1 MLRLRFGAIVALC
14 GQRCH
19 LVEGSARWRR
29 CTMITVL
36 AADGSTVEV
45 HLFCYVDFITVALV
59 HSSRAVG
66 IVTGSFSTA
75 AIGVLCV
82 DGTGQQDDRCGPL
95 FQWYFNDDHGWVCNG
110 SRGDNAALSAA
121 TGGVILCVCWTY
133 HVGTNGRRAGGIL
146 QLTSNGNVTSSILV
160 CGEWPDWPVSDHSGR
175 HVRNLHALD
184 RQDLTRMCMIVSSAL
199 CHSRSREQSFRCITS
214 KY

>member
-59 HSSRAVG
+59 HSSRAVD

-95 FQWYFNDDHGWVCNG
+95 FQWYFNGTSMTITGGFAMVLVATTPL
-110 SRGDNAALSAA
+110 SPQLLAAL
-121 TGGVILCVCWTY
+121 
-133 HVGTNGRRAGGIL
+133 
-146 QLTSNGNVTSSILV
+146 
-160 CGEWPDWPVSDHSGR
+160 
-175 HVRNLHALD
+175 
-184 RQDLTRMCMIVSSAL
+184 
-199 CHSRSREQSFRCITS
+199 F
-214 KY
+214 